1 MNKELLIIMVI
12 GSFLAML
19 YEIFVT
25 HRLSESDAKKA
36 NYDCT
41 KCKNWK
47 CYYYYCKRK
56 REELENVRKNR

>member
-19 YEIFVT
+19 YEIFIT
-25 HRLSESDAKKA
+25 HRLSELDAKKA

-47 CYYYYCKRK
+47 CYYYYCLR
-56 REELENVRKNR
+56 RRGELENDRKIR